1 MADKT
6 LVGILKKARKN
17 FETNGEFTVNIVD
30 TLKTNRKV
38 AKEFEKSENAWDRA
52 LKAKGF
58 AFSLHDALALTK
70 FRSVKNVV
78 DIILKTN
85 DTNEYAL
92 SNLAD
97 TIENAEIKNFYVFE
111 DCIKGLSVNPSTKVD
126 EFVDSVYNQLF
137 NLSLNKYGLTTS
149 KTLEEFSQGVFKG
162 EMNVTSIIAEFKK
175 QYIDNQN
182 KNNQEETKMAK
193 KTKKVKEMTMERVR
207 KIATDSYNMNANLSD
222 VELAKALI
230 VEYEKAVVEFRKEGE
245 IKMVEKFEKDIQDIT
260 KLLPEEVAEETK
272 EEPAEENT
280 ETEVVD
286 ADEFLYG
293 DDDEEEPAEEEIV
306 EQSTK
311 TVEEEAQEETVN
323 KPEEAVKETKPEIVE
338 EAKADVEN
346 AATTTEEVVANKE
359 EVEEEKTEMKD
370 KELLDYLSKLTTT
383 ELKNTLKK
391 RKVKGYSKMKKEQLV
406 NAVYEETMKFRAE
419 KETKEAERFNRA
431 RIKFAELGITFTDEC
446 YAKLSIEQLI
456 ELYNIISKPAE
467 QPVVT
472 NDIPLK
478 TENKDNTTE
487 ATKTDDTTTAETKE
501 QTAAKTEEKATEK
514 PVVKEEPKTK
524 MKRATKTTEVAKEN
538 KATETVAAEA
548 TIENIWNA
556 KTATAVMKRIVGMAQ
571 KNYCINFISDY
582 MTTSAIH
589 EVLFGRP
596 TKDYKT
602 GEVSV
607 FTAEEELTKQFK
619 ERFVEEYLIPNAK
632 GTGYTIKSIVMA
644 WNYKDVLYR
653 YKNKNKEGKD
663 IVVDYIVNYK
673 DKTITRKGS
682 DKVTELNKEAYAT
695 LDKTCMFIN
704 VVKKDAPKGASNASK
719 GNDNKTVTER
729 VSYKERVDALVAE
742 SKAKVEEALKTD
754 DAATKET
761 LANELKAVAS
771 KSDRIVEKEL
781 LALVKELI
789 GEVAA

>member
-58 AFSLHDALALTK
+58 AFNLHDALVLTK
-70 FRSVKNVV
+70 FRSAKNVV
-78 DIILKTN
+78 DVILKTN
-85 DTNEYAL
+85 DTNEYVL
-92 SNLAD
+92 SDLAD
-97 TIENAEIKNFYVFE
+97 VIENAETKNFYMFE
-111 DCIKGLSVNPSTKVD
+111 DCIKGLSINPSNKVD

-137 NLSLNKYGLTTS
+137 DLSLNKYGLTSS
-149 KTLEEFSQGVFKG
+149 KTLEELSQGVFKG
-162 EMNVTSIIAEFKK
+162 EINMTSIIAEFKK
-175 QYIDNQN
+175 QYINNQN

-193 KTKKVKEMTMERVR
+193 KTKKLMTMERVR
-207 KIATDSYNMNANLSD
+207 KIATDSYSMNANLSD
-222 VELAKALI
+222 VELAKAII
-230 VEYEKAVVEFRKEGE
+230 VEYEKAVAGFRKEGE
-245 IKMVEKFEKDIQDIT
+245 IKMAEKFEKDIQDIT

-286 ADEFLYG
+286 ADEFLYE
-293 DDDEEEPAEEEIV
+293 DDDEEELAE
-306 EQSTK
+306 K
-311 TVEEEAQEETVN
+311 
-323 KPEEAVKETKPEIVE
+323 EIVE
-338 EAKADVEN
+338 EAKADAEN
-346 AATTTEEVVANKE
+346 VATTTEEVVANKE
-359 EVEEEKTEMKD
+359 VEKEKTEMKD
-370 KELLDYLSKLTTT
+370 KELLNYLSKLTIT

-391 RKVKGYSKMKKEQLV
+391 RKIKGYSKMKKEQLV

-419 KETKEAERFNRA
+419 KEAKEADRFNRA

-456 ELYNIISKPAE
+456 ELYNIVNKPAE
-467 QPVVT
+467 QSVVN

-501 QTAAKTEEKATEK
+501 QTAAKTEEKATE
-514 PVVKEEPKTK
+514 
-524 MKRATKTTEVAKEN
+524 VAKEN
-538 KATETVAAEA
+538 KATETVSAKEA

-602 GEVSV
+602 GAVNT
-607 FTAEEELTKQFK
+607 FTAKEEELTKQFK
-619 ERFVEEYLIPNAK
+619 TRFIAEYLIPNAK
-632 GTGYTIKSIVMA
+632 ETGYTIKSIVMA

-682 DKVTELNKEAYAT
+682 NKVTELNKETYAT
-695 LDKTCMFIN
+695 LDRTCMFVN
-704 VVKKDAPKGASNASK
+704 VVKK
-719 GNDNKTVTER
+719 
-729 VSYKERVDALVAE
+729 
-742 SKAKVEEALKTD
+742 
-754 DAATKET
+754 
-761 LANELKAVAS
+761 
-771 KSDRIVEKEL
+771 
-781 LALVKELI
+781 
-789 GEVAA
+789 